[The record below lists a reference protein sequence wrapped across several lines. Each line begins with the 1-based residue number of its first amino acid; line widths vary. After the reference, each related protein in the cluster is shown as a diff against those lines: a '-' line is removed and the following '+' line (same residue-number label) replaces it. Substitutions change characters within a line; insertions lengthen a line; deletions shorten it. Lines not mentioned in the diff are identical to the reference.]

1 MTVVTQKS
9 FAGGIM
15 GPMMLGRSDDPKY
28 QAGLKVCRNFI
39 CLPQGAVQNRPGFAY
54 VAEAKYPDKRVRLI
68 PFTFS
73 RDQTMILEFGHK
85 YVRFHTQGATLK
97 NAAGTGPYEIASQYD
112 ADDVMALHYVQS
124 ADILT
129 ITHRN
134 YPPTELRRYSVRDWR
149 FKEID
154 FNPTLAAPKNVK
166 AAKASS
172 AENEINAN
180 KYTFKYCVTALN
192 ADRTIQSQR
201 SSIASCNANIY
212 NTGTT
217 IQISWDAVSGAT
229 FYRIYRNEGGVYA
242 YIGETEELSII
253 DDNIDPN
260 GEFTPPRVDE
270 LFHSSNGIASVT
282 ITNGGSGY
290 GAKRKV
296 VGLSNV
302 ITCKH
307 VSFDGWSETYTWNL
321 ANGAYKAGGDGHT
334 PYVYAVY
341 HSEAYATSG
350 VATGTAFAEGG
361 GGSGAS
367 AVVKFQMTGDYMDAV
382 YSVELKDGGEG
393 YTSAPRMHYSYT
405 NVGRKGRKTYFDLWV
420 DTTLSS
426 TGTPPTVYVEDST
439 GYGAELQAQ
448 VNAAGVITG
457 IRILS
462 PGQNYSSPKIIIDG
476 SKSGGSGATATAT
489 VAKAADYPQ
498 CVTYFEQRRVFAA
511 TTTEPQGIWMTRTGT
526 DSDFTYSIPVRD
538 DDRVSFKIASR
549 ERHEIFHLVP
559 LNRLL
564 VLTEA
569 GEWVVTSV
577 NSDAITPESV
587 QLKSQSFVGANMVQP
602 LIVNNTVLY
611 AAARG
616 GHIRELGYNYN
627 AGGYVTG
634 DVSIRAAHLFDSYEV
649 IDGAFSKA
657 PYPIGWFVS
666 SSGKLLGLTYV
677 PDQQIGAWHEH
688 TTDGAFE
695 SVAAVAEDK
704 IDAVYCVVRRQING
718 ATHRFIERM
727 GEREK
732 DNDADAFFV
741 DCGGTYSG
749 QPTKTISGLTW
760 LEGKTVSVLADGAE
774 MNQKVVK
781 GGKITLD
788 AEASV
793 VQVGL
798 PIDAEICTLPVTIP
812 MKDGSDGGSV
822 TKNVNSVFM
831 RVYRSSG
838 IFIGPE
844 DGELVEYRQRTTEPL
859 GSASTPVTG
868 GVDIDLQPEWS
879 DSGAVSVKQKSPL
892 PLTILSIAANM
903 QLGG

>member
-97 NAAGTGPYEIASQYD
+97 NAAGTEPYEIASQYD

-149 FKEID
+149 FKKID
-154 FNPTLAAPKNVK
+154 FNPTLAAPNAVK
-166 AAKASS
+166 AIKASS
-172 AENEINAN
+172 AENEINAD

-201 SSIASCNANIY
+201 SSIVSCTANIY

-217 IQISWDAVSGAT
+217 IQISWDAVAGAT
-229 FYRIYRNEGGVYA
+229 FYRVYRNEGGVYA
-242 YIGETEELSII
+242 YIGETEEQSII
-253 DDNIDPN
+253 DDNIAPN
-260 GEFTPPRVDE
+260 AEFTPPRVDE
-270 LFHSSNGIASVT
+270 IFHSSGGITSVT
-282 ITNGGSGY
+282 VTNGGSGY
-290 GAKRKV
+290 GSLRSVLYISQKGRIVGSNGKTVSVNLDAEKFHHDDKQGIPYPNPTISKV
-296 VGLSNV
+296 FYV
-302 ITCKH
+302 
-307 VSFDGWSETYTWNL
+307 DGTI
-321 ANGAYKAGGDGHT
+321 
-334 PYVYAVY
+334 
-341 HSEAYATSG
+341 
-350 VATGTAFAEGG
+350 EGK
-361 GGSGAS
+361 GSGGKGRLTYVNKKSGLAWWD
-367 AVVKFQMTGDYMDAV
+367 AYLTGV
-382 YSVELKDGGEG
+382 SLTSRGEG
-393 YTSAPRMHYSYT
+393 YTEGAQFHASLACGSKGERCDYYFPAVLAHDSAPI
-405 NVGRKGRKTYFDLWV
+405 
-420 DTTLSS
+420 
-426 TGTPPTVYVEDST
+426 VYVTDPT
-439 GYGAELQAQ
+439 GSGAEL
-448 VNAAGVITG
+448 AALTENG
-457 IRILS
+457 
-462 PGQNYSSPKIIIDG
+462 KIIGIVVKKPGSGYTNPVVHIDG

-489 VAKAADYPQ
+489 VGKANDYPQ

-526 DSDFTYSIPVRD
+526 DSDFSYSIPVRD

-564 VLTEA
+564 VFTEA

-587 QLKSQSFVGANMVQP
+587 QLKSQSFVGSNMVQP

-704 IDAVYCVVRRQING
+704 IDAVYCVVRRKING

-781 GGKITLD
+781 DGKITLD

-844 DGELVEYRQRTTEPL
+844 DGEDVEFRQRTTEDP
-859 GSASTPVTG
+859 GSPPDPVTG

>member
-97 NAAGTGPYEIASQYD
+97 NAAGTEPYEIASQYD

-149 FKEID
+149 FKKID
-154 FNPTLAAPKNVK
+154 FNPTLAAPNAVK
-166 AAKASS
+166 AIKASS
-172 AENEINAN
+172 AENEINAD

-201 SSIASCNANIY
+201 SSIVSCTANIY

-217 IQISWDAVSGAT
+217 IQISWDAVAGAT
-229 FYRIYRNEGGVYA
+229 FYRVYRNEGGVYA
-242 YIGETEELSII
+242 YIGETEEQSII
-253 DDNIDPN
+253 DDNIAPN
-260 GEFTPPRVDE
+260 AEFTPPRVDE
-270 LFHSSNGIASVT
+270 IFHSSGGITSVT
-282 ITNGGSGY
+282 VTNGGSGY
-290 GAKRKV
+290 GSLRGVLYISQKGRI
-296 VGLSNV
+296 VGSNGK
-302 ITCKH
+302 T
-307 VSFDGWSETYTWNL
+307 VSVNL
-321 ANGAYKAGGDGHT
+321 AAEKFHHDDKQGIPYPNPTVDKVFYVDGT
-334 PYVYAVY
+334 I
-341 HSEAYATSG
+341 E
-350 VATGTAFAEGG
+350 
-361 GGSGAS
+361 GSGSGGKGRLTYVNNKLTQGMWWDAYL
-367 AVVKFQMTGDYMDAV
+367 TGV
-382 YSVELKDGGEG
+382 SLTSRGEG
-393 YTSAPRMHYSYT
+393 YTEGAQFHASLECGSKGARCDYYFPVVLEPASAP
-405 NVGRKGRKTYFDLWV
+405 N
-420 DTTLSS
+420 
-426 TGTPPTVYVEDST
+426 VYVTDAT
-439 GYGAELQAQ
+439 GSGAELEAVVQ
-448 VNAAGVITG
+448 NGVIVS
-457 IRILS
+457 IVIKK
-462 PGQNYSSPKIIIDG
+462 PGSGYTNPVVHIDG

-489 VAKAADYPQ
+489 VGKANDYPQ

-526 DSDFTYSIPVRD
+526 DSDFSYSIPVRD

-564 VLTEA
+564 VFTEA

-587 QLKSQSFVGANMVQP
+587 QLKSQSFVGSNMVQP

-677 PDQQIGAWHEH
+677 PDQQIVAWHEH

-781 GGKITLD
+781 DGKITLD

-844 DGELVEYRQRTTEPL
+844 DGEDVEFRQRTTEDP
-859 GSASTPVTG
+859 GSPPDPVTG

>member
-97 NAAGTGPYEIASQYD
+97 NAAGTEPYEIASQYD

-149 FKEID
+149 FKKID
-154 FNPTLAAPKNVK
+154 FNPTLAAPNAVK
-166 AAKASS
+166 AIKASS
-172 AENEINAN
+172 AENEINAD

-201 SSIASCNANIY
+201 SSIVSCTANIY

-217 IQISWDAVSGAT
+217 IQISWDAVAGAT
-229 FYRIYRNEGGVYA
+229 FYRVYRNEGGVYA
-242 YIGETEELSII
+242 YIGETEEQSII
-253 DDNIDPN
+253 DDNIAPN
-260 GEFTPPRVDE
+260 AEFTPPRVDE
-270 LFHSSNGIASVT
+270 IFHSSGGITSVT
-282 ITNGGSGY
+282 VTNGGSGY
-290 GAKRKV
+290 GSLRSVLYISQKGRI
-296 VGLSNV
+296 VGSNGK
-302 ITCKH
+302 T
-307 VSFDGWSETYTWNL
+307 VSVNL
-321 ANGAYKAGGDGHT
+321 AAEKFHHDDKQGIPYPPITSSQVFYVDGT
-334 PYVYAVY
+334 I
-341 HSEAYATSG
+341 
-350 VATGTAFAEGG
+350 EGN
-361 GGSGAS
+361 GSGGKGRLTYVNNKLTQGMWWDAYL
-367 AVVKFQMTGDYMDAV
+367 TGV
-382 YSVELKDGGEG
+382 SLTSRGEG
-393 YTSAPRMHYSYT
+393 YTEGAQFHASLECGSKGARCDYYFPAVLAHDSAPI
-405 NVGRKGRKTYFDLWV
+405 
-420 DTTLSS
+420 
-426 TGTPPTVYVEDST
+426 VYVTDPT
-439 GYGAELQAQ
+439 GSGAEL
-448 VNAAGVITG
+448 AALTENG
-457 IRILS
+457 
-462 PGQNYSSPKIIIDG
+462 KIIGIVVKKPGSGYTNPVVHIDG

-489 VAKAADYPQ
+489 VGKANDYPQ

-526 DSDFTYSIPVRD
+526 DSDFSYSIPVRD

-549 ERHEIFHLVP
+549 ERHEICHLVP

-564 VLTEA
+564 VFTEA
-569 GEWVVTSV
+569 GEWMVTSV

-587 QLKSQSFVGANMVQP
+587 QLKSQSFVGSNMVQP

-781 GGKITLD
+781 DGKITLD

-844 DGELVEYRQRTTEPL
+844 DGEAVEFRQRTTEDP
-859 GSASTPVTG
+859 GSPPDPVTG

>member
-1 MTVVTQKS
+1 MASIRTYQQS
-9 FAGGIM
+9 CNGGELSPEMYGRAG
-15 GPMMLGRSDDPKY
+15 DPKY
-28 QAGLKVCRNFI
+28 QAGLAKCRNFLI
-39 CLPQGAVQNRPGFAY
+39 DPRGPAENRPGFAY
-54 VAEAKYPDKRVRLI
+54 VNYAKYADKRVKLI

-73 RDQTMILEFGHK
+73 TDQSMVLEFGEK
-85 YVRFHTQGATLK
+85 YIRFHTNGKTLLGS
-97 NAAGTGPYEIASQYD
+97 NGQPYEVATPYS
-112 ADDVMALHYVQS
+112 ADDLFSLHYVQS
-124 ADILT
+124 ADVLT
-129 ITHRN
+129 IVHPAYAPR
-134 YPPTELRRYSVRDWR
+134 ELRRYSVVDWR
-149 FKEID
+149 
-154 FNPTLAAPKNVK
+154 LV
-166 AAKASS
+166 
-172 AENEINAN
+172 EINFKGALPSPEAPTVVQSINGDVQN
-180 KYTFKYCVTALN
+180 KEDYTREYCITALK
-192 ADRTIQSQR
+192 ADGSNESAAGPST
-201 SSIASCNANIY
+201 SIRCNPYGTGAY
-212 NTGTT
+212 NT
-217 IQISWDAVSGAT
+217 ISWNAVSGAEL
-229 FYRIYRNEGGVYA
+229 YRVYRNQGGVWCF
-242 YIGETEELSII
+242 IGQTKTLSIR
-253 DDNIDPN
+253 DEQIDPDASI
-260 GEFTPPRVDE
+260 TPPIYDDP
-270 LFHSSNGIASVT
+270 FGQSGGITSVKV
-282 ITNGGSGY
+282 TNGGSGY
-290 GAKRKV
+290 GLLRSVSYISQKGRI
-296 VGLSNV
+296 VGSNGNTV
-302 ITCKH
+302 SVNLDAENFHHDDGQGIPFPTITSSQ
-307 VSFDGWSETYTWNL
+307 VFYVDGTI
-321 ANGAYKAGGDGHT
+321 
-334 PYVYAVY
+334 
-341 HSEAYATSG
+341 
-350 VATGTAFAEGG
+350 EGN
-361 GGSGAS
+361 GSGGKGRLTYVNNKLTQGMWWDAYL
-367 AVVKFQMTGDYMDAV
+367 TGV
-382 YSVELKDGGEG
+382 SLTSRGEG
-393 YTSAPRMHYSYT
+393 YTEGAQFHASLECGSKGARCDYYFPAVLAHDSAPI
-405 NVGRKGRKTYFDLWV
+405 
-420 DTTLSS
+420 
-426 TGTPPTVYVEDST
+426 VYVTDPT
-439 GYGAELQAQ
+439 GSGAEL
-448 VNAAGVITG
+448 AALTENG
-457 IRILS
+457 
-462 PGQNYSSPKIIIDG
+462 KIIGIVVKKPGSGYTNPVVHIDG

-489 VAKAADYPQ
+489 VGKANDYPQ

-526 DSDFTYSIPVRD
+526 DSDFSYSIPVRD

-564 VLTEA
+564 VFTEA

-587 QLKSQSFVGANMVQP
+587 QLKSQSFVGSNMVQP

-781 GGKITLD
+781 DGKITLD

-844 DGELVEYRQRTTEPL
+844 DGEDVEFRQRTTEYP
-859 GSASTPVTG
+859 GSPPDPVTG

>member
-1 MTVVTQKS
+1 MTVVNQKS

-97 NAAGTGPYEIASQYD
+97 NAAGTEPYEIASQYD

-129 ITHRN
+129 ITHRG

-149 FKEID
+149 FKKID
-154 FNPTLAAPKNVK
+154 FNPALAAPKNVNAIK
-166 AAKASS
+166 ATS
-172 AENEINAN
+172 AENEINAD

-201 SSIASCNANIY
+201 SSIVSCTANIY

-217 IQISWDAVSGAT
+217 IQISWDAVAGAM
-229 FYRIYRNEGGVYA
+229 FYRVYRNEGGIYA
-242 YIGETEELSII
+242 YIGETEEQSII
-253 DDNIDPN
+253 DDNIAPN
-260 GEFTPPRVDE
+260 AEFTPPRVDE
-270 LFHSSNGIASVT
+270 LFHSSGGITSVT
-282 ITNGGSGY
+282 VTNGGSGY
-290 GAKRKV
+290 GSLRSVLYISQKGRI
-296 VGLSNV
+296 VGSNGK
-302 ITCKH
+302 T
-307 VSFDGWSETYTWNL
+307 VSVNL
-321 ANGAYKAGGDGHT
+321 AAEKFHHDDKQGIPYPNPTFDKVFYVDGT
-334 PYVYAVY
+334 I
-341 HSEAYATSG
+341 E
-350 VATGTAFAEGG
+350 
-361 GGSGAS
+361 GSGSGGKGRLTYVNNNMVFGTWLDAYL
-367 AVVKFQMTGDYMDAV
+367 TGV
-382 YSVELKDGGEG
+382 SLTSRGEG
-393 YTSAPRMHYSYT
+393 YTEGAQFHASLACGSKGERCDYYFPAVLAHDTAPI
-405 NVGRKGRKTYFDLWV
+405 
-420 DTTLSS
+420 
-426 TGTPPTVYVEDST
+426 VYVTDPT
-439 GYGAELQAQ
+439 GSGAEL
-448 VNAAGVITG
+448 AALTENG
-457 IRILS
+457 
-462 PGQNYSSPKIIIDG
+462 KIIGIVVKKPGSGYTNPVVHIDG
-476 SKSGGSGATATAT
+476 SKSGGSGATARAT
-489 VAKAADYPQ
+489 VGKANDYPQ

-526 DSDFTYSIPVRD
+526 DSDFSYSIPVRD

-564 VLTEA
+564 VFTEA

-587 QLKSQSFVGANMVQP
+587 QLKSQSFVGSNMVQP

-781 GGKITLD
+781 DGKITLD

-844 DGELVEYRQRTTEPL
+844 DGEEVEFRQRTTESL
-859 GSASTPVTG
+859 GSAPDPVTG
-868 GVDIDLQPEWS
+868 GLSIDLQPEWS

>member
-85 YVRFHTQGATLK
+85 YVRFHTNGKTLQ
-97 NAAGTGPYEIASQYD
+97 NDDGTPYEIASPYD
-112 ADDVMALHYVQS
+112 ADDVMKLHYIQS

-129 ITHRN
+129 LVHHS
-134 YPPTELRRYSVRDWR
+134 YPPAELKRYSVQDWR
-149 FKEID
+149 FETIS

-166 AAKASS
+166 AVKATT
-172 AENEINAN
+172 AENEINAD
-180 KYTFKYCVTALN
+180 KYTFKYCVTSLN
-192 ADRTIQSQR
+192 ADRTIQSER
-201 SSIASCNANIY
+201 SAIAWCTANIY

-217 IQISWDAVSGAT
+217 IKISWDKVDGAQ
-229 FYRIYRNEGGVYA
+229 FYRVYRNEGGVYS
-242 YIGETEELSII
+242 YIGETEELEII
-253 DDNIDPN
+253 DDNIAPDS
-260 GEFTPPRVDE
+260 EYTPPRIDD
-270 LFHSSNGIASVT
+270 LFHAANGISAVT
-282 ITNGGSGY
+282 VTNSGSGY
-290 GAKRKV
+290 SDVVNGVKSLTSVDKSFVGSIGSTIEPTFTVKV
-296 VGLSNV
+296 QIVD
-302 ITCKH
+302 
-307 VSFDGWSETYTWNL
+307 DGNS
-321 ANGAYKAGGDGHT
+321 
-334 PYVYAVY
+334 
-341 HSEAYATSG
+341 
-350 VATGTAFAEGG
+350 
-361 GGSGAS
+361 GSGAKATAEFTSS
-367 AVVKFQMTGDYMDAV
+367 AGPNRWT
-382 YSVELKDGGEG
+382 EDGYKPTQYG
-393 YTSAPRMHYSYT
+393 YTVTVTAIKVTNPGKNYLKPRAKLTLYAHH
-405 NVGRKGRKTYFDLWV
+405 
-420 DTTLSS
+420 TTTGQGLSS
-426 TGTPPTVYVEDST
+426 GREVDSKLSTKTVTMPRQNLAATAYVTDKTGR
-439 GYGAELQAQ
+439 GAELQP
-448 VNAAGVITG
+448 VVVGGKITEIKVVKSG
-457 IRILS
+457 E
-462 PGQNYSSPKIIIDG
+462 NYSEPKVVIKA
-476 SKSGGSGATATAT
+476 SVGSGATATAT

-511 TTTEPQGIWMTRTGT
+511 TPTQPQGIWMTRTGT
-526 DSDFTYSIPVRD
+526 GNDFTYSIPVRP

-559 LNRLL
+559 LNRLI

-649 IDGAFSKA
+649 LDGAFAKA

-666 SSGKLLGLTYV
+666 SSGKLLGFTYV

-688 TTDGAFE
+688 TTDGVFE
-695 SVAAVAEDK
+695 SVAAVAENK
-704 IDAVYCVVRRQING
+704 IDAVYCVVQREVEGEVR
-718 ATHRFIERM
+718 RFIERM
-727 GEREK
+727 GEREH
-732 DNDADAFFV
+732 DDDADAFFV

-749 QPTKTISGLTW
+749 EPTDTVTGLSW
-760 LEGKTVSVLADGAE
+760 LEGKTVNILADGAE
-774 MNQKVVK
+774 MPQQVVK
-781 GGKITLD
+781 DGTIKLD
-788 AEASV
+788 VEARTIH
-793 VQVGL
+793 VGL

-844 DGELVEYRQRTTEPL
+844 DGEDVEFRQRTTEDP
-859 GSASTPVTG
+859 GSPPDPVTG

>member
-39 CLPQGAVQNRPGFAY
+39 CLPQGAVQNRPGFEY

-97 NAAGTGPYEIASQYD
+97 NATGTEPYEIASQYD

-149 FKEID
+149 FKKID
-154 FNPTLAAPKNVK
+154 FNPTLAAPNAVK
-166 AAKASS
+166 AIKASS
-172 AENEINAN
+172 AENEINAD

-201 SSIASCNANIY
+201 SSIVSCTANIY

-217 IQISWDAVSGAT
+217 IQISWDAVAGAT
-229 FYRIYRNEGGVYA
+229 FYRVYRNEGGVYA
-242 YIGETEELSII
+242 YIGETEEQSII
-253 DDNIDPN
+253 DDNIAPN
-260 GEFTPPRVDE
+260 AEFTPPRVDE
-270 LFHSSNGIASVT
+270 IFHSSGGITSVT
-282 ITNGGSGY
+282 VTNGGSGY
-290 GAKRKV
+290 GSLRSVLYISQKGRI
-296 VGLSNV
+296 VGSNGK
-302 ITCKH
+302 T
-307 VSFDGWSETYTWNL
+307 VSVNL
-321 ANGAYKAGGDGHT
+321 AAEKFHHDDKQGIPYPNPTVDKVFYVDGT
-334 PYVYAVY
+334 I
-341 HSEAYATSG
+341 E
-350 VATGTAFAEGG
+350 
-361 GGSGAS
+361 GSGSGGKGRLTYVNKKRGLAWWD
-367 AVVKFQMTGDYMDAV
+367 AYLTGV
-382 YSVELKDGGEG
+382 SLTSRGEG
-393 YTSAPRMHYSYT
+393 YTEGAQFHASLECGSKGARCDYYFPAVLAHDSAPI
-405 NVGRKGRKTYFDLWV
+405 
-420 DTTLSS
+420 
-426 TGTPPTVYVEDST
+426 VYVTDPT
-439 GYGAELQAQ
+439 GSGAEL
-448 VNAAGVITG
+448 AALTENG
-457 IRILS
+457 
-462 PGQNYSSPKIIIDG
+462 KIIGIVVKKPGSGYTNPVVHIDG

-489 VAKAADYPQ
+489 VGKANDYPQ

-526 DSDFTYSIPVRD
+526 DSDFSYSIPVRD

-564 VLTEA
+564 VFTEA

-587 QLKSQSFVGANMVQP
+587 QLKSQSFVGSNMVQP

-781 GGKITLD
+781 DGKITLD

-844 DGELVEYRQRTTEPL
+844 DGEDVEFRQRTTEDP
-859 GSASTPVTG
+859 GSPPDPVTG